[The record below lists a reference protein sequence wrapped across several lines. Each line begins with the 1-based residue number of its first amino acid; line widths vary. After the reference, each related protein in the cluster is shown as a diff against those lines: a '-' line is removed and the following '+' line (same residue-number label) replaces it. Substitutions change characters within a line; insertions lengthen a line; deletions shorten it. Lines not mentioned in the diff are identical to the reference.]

1 MLKGNIDNSILE
13 YIPLPACFINGQG
26 KITGASE
33 RINEVFIY
41 DEILGSDIFVL
52 TGIKLGELYDCLE
65 NEKHPLIK
73 RNDRIFRLSVKKL
86 TDQEEDGLA
95 VFFSDVTNLEDLK
108 DRYNNE
114 KPCIAKIQLDNY
126 DELIDST
133 GPVPRLA
140 LSSQI
145 DGIIR
150 KWAARIE
157 ASVVC
162 VKSSLY
168 VVWFEQQHLD
178 KIIASKFDLL
188 DEVRNLETGADFPAS
203 LSIGVGV
210 GGKNMAQSESYAD
223 IALDL
228 ALGRGGD
235 QAVVKRNIKIEYY
248 GGKLQTVEKS
258 NKGKSRIVGH
268 ALKQLIEQS
277 KKIFIMGHDNPDMDS
292 FGSALGIS
300 RLCNLS
306 EKEPY
311 IVIDE
316 YNEALQ
322 TIFKQAK
329 ESDNYKFISSEKAVS
344 LAEADSLVIVVDTH
358 RPSLVECP
366 KLLEICEKVVVIDHH
381 RKVEEFIENP
391 VLAYMESYASSASEL
406 VAEILQYMSKKKS
419 LAKLEAEALLAGMTV
434 DTNGFAIKTGVRTFE
449 AAAWL
454 RRQGADPTEVKR
466 FFQEDIANIRLR
478 AQAVAETQVFEGG
491 VAITTCPQ
499 VRTDAQLICAQVAD
513 QLLTIKGVKASFVV
527 GRNIEERTVISARS
541 LGDVNVQLVME
552 KFGGGGHLTT
562 AAAQV
567 SESIKQTVD
576 KIMEIMEVKE
586 DDSDFE

>member
-41 DEILGSDIFVL
+41 DEILDSDIFVL
-52 TGIKLGELYDCLE
+52 TGIKLNDLYDCLE
-65 NEKHPLIK
+65 NGNHPLIK
-73 RNDRIFRLSVKKL
+73 RNDRIFRISVKKL
-86 TDQEEDGLA
+86 TDEEEDGLA
-95 VFFSDVTNLEDLK
+95 IFFSDVTNLEDLK

-157 ASVVC
+157 ASVIC

-366 KLLEICEKVVVIDHH
+366 KLLEICEKIVVIDHH

-527 GRNIEERTVISARS
+527 GRNIEEKTVISARS

-567 SESIKQTVD
+567 SEPIRQTVD

-586 DDSDFE
+586 DDSNFE

>member
-527 GRNIEERTVISARS
+527 GRNIEEKTVISARS

>member
-168 VVWFEQQHLD
+168 VVWFEQQHLE

-316 YNEALQ
+316 YNESLQ

-329 ESDNYKFISSEKAVS
+329 ESDNYKFISSEKAIS

>member
-1 MLKGNIDNSILE
+1 M
-13 YIPLPACFINGQG
+13 
-26 KITGASE
+26 
-33 RINEVFIY
+33 
-41 DEILGSDIFVL
+41 
-52 TGIKLGELYDCLE
+52 
-65 NEKHPLIK
+65 
-73 RNDRIFRLSVKKL
+73 
-86 TDQEEDGLA
+86 
-95 VFFSDVTNLEDLK
+95 
-108 DRYNNE
+108 
-114 KPCIAKIQLDNY
+114 
-126 DELIDST
+126 
-133 GPVPRLA
+133 
-140 LSSQI
+140 
-145 DGIIR
+145 
-150 KWAARIE
+150 
-157 ASVVC
+157 
-162 VKSSLY
+162 
-168 VVWFEQQHLD
+168 
-178 KIIASKFDLL
+178 
-188 DEVRNLETGADFPAS
+188 
-203 LSIGVGV
+203 
-210 GGKNMAQSESYAD
+210 
-223 IALDL
+223 
-228 ALGRGGD
+228 
-235 QAVVKRNIKIEYY
+235 
-248 GGKLQTVEKS
+248 
-258 NKGKSRIVGH
+258 
-268 ALKQLIEQS
+268 
-277 KKIFIMGHDNPDMDS
+277 
-292 FGSALGIS
+292 
-300 RLCNLS
+300 
-306 EKEPY
+306 
-311 IVIDE
+311 
-316 YNEALQ
+316 
-322 TIFKQAK
+322 
-329 ESDNYKFISSEKAVS
+329 
-344 LAEADSLVIVVDTH
+344 VDTH

-586 DDSDFE
+586 DDSNFE

>member
-235 QAVVKRNIKIEYY
+235 QAVIKRNIKIEYY

-513 QLLTIKGVKASFVV
+513 QLLTIKGVKASFVL
-527 GRNIEERTVISARS
+527 GRNIEEKTVISARS